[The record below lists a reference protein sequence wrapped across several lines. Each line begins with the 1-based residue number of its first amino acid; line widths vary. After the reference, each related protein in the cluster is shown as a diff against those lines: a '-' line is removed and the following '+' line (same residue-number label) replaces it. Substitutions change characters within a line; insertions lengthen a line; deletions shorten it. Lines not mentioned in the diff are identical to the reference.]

1 MTSSSAALTKS
12 ALLQAAF
19 VRGRLRLATTSALG
33 ALLVVGVFVT
43 FAESF
48 RIAAPLSVVAVVE
61 VFALTYLG
69 GVSGRQALPALLLG
83 VLPLSA
89 ALLAG
94 VMGHACTP
102 SGCVS
107 LCAPFCA
114 VGGTLAGLLLCRMT
128 LASSRPR
135 TAWLSGAL
143 LIVTTGSIGCACV
156 GTAGVMGMSAGLL
169 MSSALWL
176 VQSRILG
183 GFR

>member
-1 MTSSSAALTKS
+1 MTSSAALNS
-12 ALLQAAF
+12 NALVQAAF

-33 ALLVVGVFVT
+33 ALLVVGIFVVL
-43 FAESF
+43 AESF
-48 RIAAPLSVVAVVE
+48 RVAAPLSAAAVAE
-61 VFALTYLG
+61 VFVLTYFG

-89 ALLAG
+89 GLLAG

-114 VGGTLAGLLLCRMT
+114 VGGTLAGLLLSRMT
-128 LASSRPR
+128 LSSSRPR

-143 LIVTTGSIGCACV
+143 LILTTGAIGCACV
-156 GTAGVMGMSAGLL
+156 GTAGVVGMSAGLL
-169 MSSALWL
+169 LSSSLWL
-176 VQSRILG
+176 IRSWMARS
-183 GFR
+183 FR

>member
-1 MTSSSAALTKS
+1 MNPSAARTQD

-33 ALLVVGVFVT
+33 ALLVVGIFVLL
-43 FAESF
+43 AESF
-48 RIAAPLSVVAVVE
+48 RVAAPLSVLAVVE

-128 LASSRPR
+128 LSSSRPR

-156 GTAGVMGMSAGLL
+156 GTAGVVGMSTGLL
-169 MSSALWL
+169 LSSSLWL
-176 VQSRILG
+176 IRNWIARS
-183 GFR
+183 FR